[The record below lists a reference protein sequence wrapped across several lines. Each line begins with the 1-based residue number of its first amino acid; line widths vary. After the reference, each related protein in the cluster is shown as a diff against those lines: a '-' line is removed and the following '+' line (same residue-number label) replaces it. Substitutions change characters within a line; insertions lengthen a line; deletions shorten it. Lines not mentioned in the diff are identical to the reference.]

1 MSDALY
7 AQDREAWITQL
18 VEDLLDGAY
27 YVTYHRSGKA
37 QVNLD
42 ESGRKAWAKLRA
54 MIAVERDG
62 GAA

>member
-7 AQDREAWITQL
+7 AQDREAWITEQ
-18 VEDLLDGAY
+18 VERLLDGAY

-42 ESGRKAWAKLRA
+42 ESGREAWTKLRV
-54 MIAVERDG
+54 MVAVERDG